1 MLDDLRRWFR
11 YHIWANRALRA
22 AAAGLPA
29 EALHRELGGSFGTL
43 GKTFEHMLGADW
55 LWLERFQG
63 RTPRAVPPAPD
74 PTSMASLDERYAEVE
89 RGQVAVLDAFTEA
102 DLARTIAYT
111 NLAGAPA
118 AYPLGDALRQV
129 FNHGTYHRGQI
140 VMQLRL
146 LGAAAPSTDFLRF
159 LDAERAG

>member
-11 YHIWANRALRA
+11 YHLWANRALRA
-22 AAAGLPA
+22 AAAELPA
-29 EALHRELGGSFGTL
+29 DALHRELGGSFGTL

-63 RTPRAVPPAPD
+63 RTPRAVPAAPD
-74 PTSMASLDERYAEVE
+74 PTSMASLGERYAEVE
-89 RGQVAVLDAFTEA
+89 RGQIAVLDALTEA
-102 DLARTIAYT
+102 DLARTLAYT
-111 NLAGAPA
+111 NLAGVAS
-118 AYPLGDALRQV
+118 AYPLGDTLRQV

-159 LDAERAG
+159 LDAERVG